1 LPLAVSSVDFMYRW
15 RGLRYVCGGSSSI
28 PDRTGEPWNM
38 PDAETCDVD
47 VFFLHGFNVSEA
59 DARNWSR
66 QVFKR
71 LWLSGSRARFH
82 GFSWYGDYNLAG
94 STFNGLH
101 YHQDVYHALK
111 TAAAFKGC
119 VEATQPVSS
128 KRVVLA
134 HSLGNMVAAEALR
147 QGLEVGKYFMFNAA
161 VASEAVDGT
170 LQNADAAVKAK
181 YVPSDWHSYTNACWA
196 ANWFRWF
203 QNDTSDARGRMGW
216 PDYFSAALGNAGT
229 VYNYYSSGDL
239 VFMEAET
246 PPGLTAGLFHW
257 PTLSWT
263 WPFVNLNITEEAH
276 SWQKQET
283 RKGID
288 PMAGTFKGGWGF
300 HCWYETVGGEPVQE
314 YYTAAQ
320 ANAMAADCSITNSPV
335 FSCGGTS
342 LNNRN
347 ASQDDVWLSLA
358 KYVPAVSAPIGG
370 SSPFDD
376 NNVDLDDAT
385 NSTRPN
391 GWGRTNEVY
400 GQKWLHSDMK
410 DMAFFYLY
418 PFFIDLATKGYL
430 K

>member
-1 LPLAVSSVDFMYRW
+1 MSQQINIREEKLKNRIA
-15 RGLRYVCGGSSSI
+15 
-28 PDRTGEPWNM
+28 T
-38 PDAETCDVD
+38 
-47 VFFLHGFNVSEA
+47 
-59 DARNWSR
+59 
-66 QVFKR
+66 
-71 LWLSGSRARFH
+71 
-82 GFSWYGDYNLAG
+82 WYFGW
-94 STFNGLH
+94 
-101 YHQDVYHALK
+101 
-111 TAAAFKGC
+111 
-119 VEATQPVSS
+119 
-128 KRVVLA
+128 
-134 HSLGNMVAAEALR
+134 
-147 QGLEVGKYFMFNAA
+147 YFMFNAA

-170 LQNADAAVKAK
+170 LQAGASADDGYMK
-181 YVPSDWHSYTNACWA
+181 YVPSDWHGYTNACWA

-203 QNDTSDARGRMGW
+203 QDDPSDARGRMGW

-288 PMAGTFKGGWGF
+288 PIAGTLKGGWGF

-314 YYTAAQ
+314 CYSAAQ

-335 FSCGGTS
+335 FSHGGTP
-342 LNNRN
+342 LNSRN

-358 KYVPAVSAPIGG
+358 KYIPAVSSPAGG
-370 SSPFDD
+370 MPTFDNPDRFSNLSSSAYR
-376 NNVDLDDAT
+376 V
-385 NSTRPN
+385 
-391 GWGRTNEVY
+391 GWGRSNNVY
-400 GQKWLHSDMK
+400 GQSWLHSDMK
-410 DMAFFYLY
+410 DMSYFYVYPLY
-418 PFFIDLATKGYL
+418 EELSRKGQL